1 MALLS
6 GLVLDGGGGGTTY
19 YLPAPA
25 PYLPPAPVYVPP
37 PVPVNLPG
45 PVAPV
50 YNPTVI
56 TPFTGPGEIV
66 TAYGGGGGLQ
76 VPVVPSPY
84 VPAVQPPPPPPPA
97 PTCATCGKG
106 TTNVP
111 AAPSG
116 STQPPPGGGGGIV
129 TAGLASGSENWGLLL
144 IILALGFG
152 TYEAIK
158 EKRKG
163 R

>member
-76 VPVVPSPY
+76 VPVVPTPF
-84 VPAVQPPPPPPPA
+84 VPAVQPPPSPPA